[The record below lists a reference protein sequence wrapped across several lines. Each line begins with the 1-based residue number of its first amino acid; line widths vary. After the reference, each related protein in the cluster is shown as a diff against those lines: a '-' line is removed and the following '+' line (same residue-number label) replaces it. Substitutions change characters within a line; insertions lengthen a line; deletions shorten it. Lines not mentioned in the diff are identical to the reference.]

1 MKRVIALEEGAMLAL
16 SIAALYYLG
25 VPWWCYALMALGPDI
40 SFLGYAAGNK
50 VGAIT
55 YNIFHHKAV
64 AVILILL
71 GFWQEWDEITIAGI
85 IMFGHSSMD
94 RMMGYG
100 LKHFEGFRYTH
111 LGQIGKR

>member
-1 MKRVIALEEGAMLAL
+1 MRVVIALEELGMLLL

-25 VPWWCYALMALGPDI
+25 SPWWYYLLLAIGPDI
-40 SFLGYAAGNK
+40 SFLGYAAGKK

-55 YNIFHHKAV
+55 YNLFHHKGI

-71 GFWQEWDEITIAGI
+71 GFYLEIDTITIIGI
-85 IMFGHSSMD
+85 ILFGHSSID
-94 RMMGYG
+94 RMLGYG
-100 LKHFEGFRYTH
+100 LKHFEGFKYTH